1 MPIVII
7 DQHYGLQS
15 SEAKMIANAAS
26 NTRALSPQELPDY
39 LRLAIQIGGSS
50 WSCSVASFRL
60 CAVCR
65 SEQIQRPAFC
75 NGR

>member
-1 MPIVII
+1 MSASMPIVII

-50 WSCSVASFRL
+50 WSLLRGIVPPLRCLSV
-60 CAVCR
+60 
-65 SEQIQRPAFC
+65 
-75 NGR
+75 